1 MLKKSIEIDEEI
13 FQDAVKFCSTMFNL
27 PPLASKIYS
36 YLIFDFEKVGITFDE
51 FVDVFAASKSSV
63 STNIKLLLNAQLII
77 DVNKIDE
84 RKRYFYTNSEYKKI
98 RFEKIVQKMQDE
110 LDLIE
115 NLRKFRKMKKVDD
128 KDFEDKMEVYKSLL
142 NKNIVNIQ
150 ESLNKL

>member
-1 MLKKSIEIDEEI
+1 MNKSIEIDEKI
-13 FQDAVKFCSTMFNL
+13 FQDAVKFYSTMFNL

-51 FVDVFAASKSSV
+51 FVEVFSASKSSV
-63 STNIKLLLNAQLII
+63 STNITLLLNSQLIV
-77 DVNKIDE
+77 DVNKMDE
-84 RKRYFYTNSEYKKI
+84 RKRYFFANEDYKKI

-110 LDLIE
+110 IKLLDDL
-115 NLRKFRKMKKVDD
+115 NQFRKV
-128 KDFEDKMEVYKSLL
+128 KDEDYDQKIQVYKSLL